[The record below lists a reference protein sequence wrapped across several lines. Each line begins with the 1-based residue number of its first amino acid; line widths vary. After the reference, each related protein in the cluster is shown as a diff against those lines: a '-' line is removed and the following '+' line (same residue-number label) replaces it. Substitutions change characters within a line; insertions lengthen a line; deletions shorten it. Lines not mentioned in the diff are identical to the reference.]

1 MCCFSLSGFYKIC
14 FQYFQFNEEISKQ
27 TSFSQVIVAS
37 AAKEI
42 LATQNITDER
52 RQEILNYLIVV
63 DNVDTEWMLH
73 QLLLDVKQQ
82 LFKGNLELA
91 KTFSQMAKIIKEK
104 TQPVLSGS
112 ENKRVERELRLSIF
126 CVH

>member
-1 MCCFSLSGFYKIC
+1 M
-14 FQYFQFNEEISKQ
+14 
-27 TSFSQVIVAS
+27 AS

-42 LATQNITDER
+42 LATQNITDDR

-63 DNVDTEWMLH
+63 DNVDREWMLH

-91 KTFSQMAKIIKEK
+91 ETFSQMAKIIKEK

-112 ENKRVERELRLSIF
+112 ENKRVEREFEVDI

>member
-1 MCCFSLSGFYKIC
+1 M
-14 FQYFQFNEEISKQ
+14 
-27 TSFSQVIVAS
+27 
-37 AAKEI
+37 
-42 LATQNITDER
+42 
-52 RQEILNYLIVV
+52 
-63 DNVDTEWMLH
+63 MLR

-104 TQPVLSGS
+104 LSLSCLAPKTNALRGNS
-112 ENKRVERELRLSIF
+112 RLSIF